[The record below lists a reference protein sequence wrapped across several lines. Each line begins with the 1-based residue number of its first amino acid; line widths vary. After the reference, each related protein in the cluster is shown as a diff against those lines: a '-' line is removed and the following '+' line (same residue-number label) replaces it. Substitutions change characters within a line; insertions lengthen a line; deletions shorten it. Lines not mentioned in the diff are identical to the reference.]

1 MIGTMIVITMLAVT
15 LNKCVNR
22 TTGKAVCEL

>member
-1 MIGTMIVITMLAVT
+1 MIGLTLVIVMLAVT

-22 TTGKAVCEL
+22 ATGKAVCEL